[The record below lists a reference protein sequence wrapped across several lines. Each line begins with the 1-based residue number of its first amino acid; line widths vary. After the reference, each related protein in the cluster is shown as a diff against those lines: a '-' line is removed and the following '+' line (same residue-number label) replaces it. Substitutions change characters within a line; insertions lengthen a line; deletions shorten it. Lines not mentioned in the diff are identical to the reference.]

1 MRELARRLLLLPR
14 EADALPLVRL
24 LQQVREES
32 IPRPAVLGVWTKLL
46 ARGGSNGSSSS
57 GTPVSR
63 TPKACNGRPGA
74 RAKSAG
80 SAVPVVSSRELE
92 YKRKQAECDLKLLQN
107 RIALL
112 QVCSYLSDRHYP
124 LDSRFLSGMRQSEES
139 KAWKKISQTQE
150 RAEVLALRVASLRRH
165 EEKTKHA
172 AARAQQTRSE
182 QRRQHSL
189 KKESVIK
196 KKHAEIQ
203 VISKKYQDVEQVKTE
218 SRRLKAE
225 REQLQL
231 REVARAKEKRE
242 AVRRQEA
249 ALKRKKL
256 ADQQLA
262 DQDVALR
269 LMNKVISEERQIREH
284 QRRVEE
290 MERTERELIAR
301 LQGTQ
306 LVQQEAYSVLER
318 ALLRSAPGTLG
329 NSSSCSSLA
338 SAGGRNKRSVG
349 ALAPLAPQHLHCQ
362 QQQEEEEE
370 EEELEEL
377 DEEEHRH

>member
-1 MRELARRLLLLPR
+1 M
-14 EADALPLVRL
+14 DA
-24 LQQVREES
+24 
-32 IPRPAVLGVWTKLL
+32 
-46 ARGGSNGSSSS
+46 
-57 GTPVSR
+57 
-63 TPKACNGRPGA
+63 
-74 RAKSAG
+74 SA
-80 SAVPVVSSRELE
+80 
-92 YKRKQAECDLKLLQN
+92 LQN
-107 RIALL
+107 
-112 QVCSYLSDRHYP
+112 
-124 LDSRFLSGMRQSEES
+124 EES

-150 RAEVLALRVASLRRH
+150 RAEEILAQRVANLRRH
-165 EEKTKHA
+165 EEKTQHA
-172 AARAQQTRSE
+172 AVRAQQTRSE

-196 KKHAEIQ
+196 KRHAEIQ

-256 ADQQLA
+256 SDRQLA
-262 DQDVALR
+262 DQNVALR
-269 LMNKVISEERQIREH
+269 LMHKVISEERQIREH

-306 LVQQEAYSVLER
+306 LVQREAYSVLEH
-318 ALLRSAPGTLG
+318 ALLRAAPLGTLG
-329 NSSSCSSLA
+329 NTSCASLG
-338 SAGGRNKRSVG
+338 SAGGRNQRSVG
-349 ALAPLAPQHLHCQ
+349 TLAPLAPPHRRLNEK
-362 QQQEEEEE
+362 EEEDDGEDDEE
-370 EEELEEL
+370 EQEL
-377 DEEEHRH
+377 DEEEERR